1 MKRTTYIFIG
11 VFSANVI
18 LAVILLVY
26 LRGVMMNSEDINYG
40 FSFEQ
45 QQSKSLDLE
54 DVHTLEFTT
63 IGADADQ
70 FYFTNPGKVEI
81 TASGV
86 PSKQML
92 SYHTSDYLKVNKEDG
107 VLRVVVDLTS
117 GNLKAD
123 NSGIGRGISLD
134 NLTMNIE
141 TGNML
146 KRVSSDKGFNIKIQ
160 QTDIDSLYITSKSV
174 YMKSCEIQSLV
185 LDNNM
190 NFKAENSNFND
201 LHIDLDQMRWEILES
216 KVNTLYLTGSGKR
229 PFRLSDDQYG
239 KLVWEPKDENAELNV
254 TLKGKAEIVTGN

>member
-18 LAVILLVY
+18 IAVILLVY
-26 LRGVMMNSEDINYG
+26 LRGVMMNSEDMNYG

-45 QQSKSLDLE
+45 QQSNNLDLE
-54 DVHTLEFTT
+54 GVHTLEFIT

-70 FYFTNPGKVEI
+70 FYFVTPGKVEI
-81 TASGV
+81 TASEGSGRRTV
-86 PSKQML
+86 
-92 SYHTSDYLKVNKEDG
+92 SYPTSDYLKVSKENG
-107 VLRVVVDLTS
+107 VLSVIVDLTS
-117 GNLKAD
+117 GNLKTD
-123 NSGIGRGISLD
+123 DSGIGRGILLND
-134 NLTMNIE
+134 LAINIE
-141 TGNML
+141 TDNIL
-146 KRVSSDKGFNIKIQ
+146 KRISSDKGFNIKIQ
-160 QTDIDSLYITSKSV
+160 QTDIDSLYITSTSV

-190 NFKAENSNFND
+190 NFKAENSNFNN

-229 PFRLSDDQYG
+229 LSTLSADQYG

-254 TLKGKAEIVTGN
+254 ILKGKAKIVTGN